1 MLLLLQVLAYVSTS
15 VSVEK
20 FGTQVADFL
29 QTSGMVTNATLA
41 KAAGGAIVG
50 SALNGTIAAATGGNV
65 KEAMAT
71 GAVGGG
77 CA

>member
-1 MLLLLQVLAYVSTS
+1 LALKLLTFYKQVEL
-15 VSVEK
+15 
-20 FGTQVADFL
+20 
-29 QTSGMVTNATLA
+29 VTNATLA